1 MDTSQF
7 DRITIGQLRQAG
19 GLKWRAFPDCIGA
32 FVAEM
37 DFGVAAPIRQALHD
51 AVEAGQLGYL
61 ISAYLE
67 SLLSG
72 TNGQLRGATGDL
84 RLDGFGNVVRQPAW
98 ATFSGGQPVPLG
110 N

>member
-1 MDTSQF
+1 MASSTRARCCLRRTAETAPAIVGRQGARVDTSQF

-51 AVEAGQLGYL
+51 EIGRASCREGVE
-61 ISAYLE
+61 ISVGSAAAR
-67 SLLSG
+67 SM
-72 TNGQLRGATGDL
+72 
-84 RLDGFGNVVRQPAW
+84 
-98 ATFSGGQPVPLG
+98 
-110 N
+110 